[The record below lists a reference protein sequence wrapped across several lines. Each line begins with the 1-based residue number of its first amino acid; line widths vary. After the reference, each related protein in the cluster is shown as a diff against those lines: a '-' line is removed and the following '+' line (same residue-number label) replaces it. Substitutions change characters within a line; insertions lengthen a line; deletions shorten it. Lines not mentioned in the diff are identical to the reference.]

1 VFEDRDSLL
10 GVRVVM
16 MVVVMMVMVVAIS
29 CRPLSLRPNRSRE
42 AEDEDESNQK
52 LFHGRLDEN
61 PRLQDYSTV
70 PALMTPPPFT
80 PRAAQRRRQV
90 REPVRGD
97 NPASFLALFGFLISF
112 FLCAG
117 QFLGF
122 LPIVG
127 AHHIRPELDDFGTD
141 DSFDR
146 DSQSVTDR
154 VTDSTI

>member
-1 VFEDRDSLL
+1 VRDQPL
-10 GVRVVM
+10 GRVVM
-16 MVVVMMVMVVAIS
+16 VVVMVMVVAVCS
-29 CRPLSLRPNRSRE
+29 RPLSLRRNRSRE
-42 AEDEDESNQK
+42 AEDEDESNQE
-52 LFHGRLDEN
+52 LFHVGLDEN
-61 PRLQDYSTV
+61 GRLQDYSAV
-70 PALMTPPPFT
+70 PALITF
-80 PRAAQRRRQV
+80 PRFIPGAPQRGRQV
-90 REPVRGD
+90 CEPMRGD